1 MQISF
6 VSASYVC
13 DAIGY
18 PGVQFNWGEA
28 EQVTT
33 ERATPQVFA
42 ELLDR
47 LKPARL
53 DAVEVWKAHAGP
65 WTWKLA
71 DFVALRQLIEQRGLS
86 VVSFASGLGDAR
98 EDLDR
103 TEVTFQAARAL
114 GAPVIA
120 DWIDRDMA
128 AKIYPLCRKYGIK
141 IGVEN
146 HPEKTAAE
154 LLETIRGYENWI
166 GVTIDTGNMAAA
178 GGDPVQAIYELQGHI
193 IHVHFKDILPDGG
206 HRCCALGKG
215 VVDVKGIV
223 KALKAIGYDGP
234 LSIEIET
241 GDHDP
246 TEEIIESAQAI
257 RSLLSSS

>member
-18 PGVQFNWGEA
+18 PGVEFDWGEA
-28 EQVTT
+28 ERVTT

-47 LKPARL
+47 LGPARL

-71 DFVALRQLIEQRGLS
+71 DFVALRQIIERRGLS

-98 EDLDR
+98 ENPDR
-103 TEVTFQAARAL
+103 VEVTFQAARVL
-114 GAPVIA
+114 GASVIA
-120 DWIDRDMA
+120 DWASRDMVA
-128 AKIYPLCRKYGIK
+128 NVYPFCEKYGIK

-146 HPEKTAAE
+146 HPEKTAEE
-154 LLETIRGYENWI
+154 LLETIRGYEDWV
-166 GVTIDTGNMAAA
+166 GVAMDTGNFAAA
-178 GGDPVQAIYELQGHI
+178 GGDPVKAIYALKGHI
-193 IHVHFKDILPDGG
+193 VHVHFKDILPGGG

-215 VVDVKGIV
+215 VVDVKGAV
-223 KALKAIGYDGP
+223 KALKDIGYDGP

-246 TEEIIESAQAI
+246 TEEIIESAETLRA
-257 RSLLSSS
+257 LW

>member
-13 DAIGY
+13 DAISY
-18 PGVQFNWGEA
+18 PSVEFNWGEA
-28 EQVTT
+28 ERATT
-33 ERATPQVFA
+33 EHATPQVFA

-47 LKPARL
+47 LEPARL
-53 DAVEVWKAHAGP
+53 NAVEVWKAHAGP
-65 WTWKLA
+65 WTWKLV
-71 DFVALRQLIEQRGLS
+71 DFVTLRQIIERRGLS

-98 EDLDR
+98 ENLDR
-103 TEVTFQAARAL
+103 TEVTFQAARVL

-128 AKIYPLCRKYGIK
+128 GKIYPLCQKYGIK
-141 IGVEN
+141 VGVEN
-146 HPEKTAAE
+146 HPERTAQE
-154 LLETIRGYENWI
+154 LLETIQGYENWI
-166 GVTIDTGNMAAA
+166 GVTMDTGNMAAA
-178 GGDPVQAIYELQGHI
+178 GGDPVKAIYELQGHI
-193 IHVHFKDILPDGG
+193 VHVHFKDILPGGG

-215 VVDVKGIV
+215 VVDVEGVIQ
-223 KALKAIGYDGP
+223 ALKMVGYDGP

-246 TEEIIESAQAI
+246 TAEIIESAETLRA
-257 RSLLSSS
+257 LL